1 MDLAGFVGR
10 GRRLLLLVLGAV
22 IAAAAPAWAQKADVV
37 RLINGDTITC
47 EVKLLDR
54 GRLRVDTDDLGTIYI
69 EWLKVVSVTTKG
81 TFQVETSS
89 GLHLFGQLAT
99 SQPGSLDVVAAAG
112 PVAVGMPTVVSIA
125 PIGQSF
131 WSKLDGNVDLGTS
144 YTQSSGVGQLNLNAG
159 VTFRRPNQMLSLS
172 GSSYFTHQEGADDTS
187 RHNLQFSSARSILT
201 QSLWMLLASLD
212 RNQELGYDL
221 RSTVSAGLGHYLV
234 RSNRAIVVL
243 GGGLSVNEELPVD
256 GEGVENLDGLISFR
270 QSFFTYDY
278 PKTSLSISADT
289 YPGLSQWGRV
299 RVEFNGS
306 VKREIIRDFTI
317 GLTVYDSY
325 DNKPPTAEARKN
337 DVGITF
343 NVGYTF

>member
-1 MDLAGFVGR
+1 MNTLGVLAR
-10 GRRLLLLVLGAV
+10 SRLALLSIGLLAWSAV
-22 IAAAAPAWAQKADVV
+22 PASAQKADVV
-37 RLINGDTITC
+37 TLINGDQITC

-69 EWLKVVSVTTKG
+69 EWLKIVSVTTRG
-81 TFQVETSS
+81 TFQVETAS
-89 GLHLFGQLAT
+89 GLHLLGQLAT

-112 PVAVGMPTVVSIA
+112 PVAADMSAVVSIA
-125 PIGQSF
+125 PIGRSY
-131 WSKLDGNVDLGTS
+131 WSKLDGNLDVGTS
-144 YTQSSGVGQLNLNAG
+144 YTQSSGVAQVNVNTG
-159 VTFRRPNQMLSLS
+159 VTFRRPNLTWSLS
-172 GSSYFTHQEGADDTS
+172 GSSYFTYQGNAESTS
-187 RHNLQFSSARSILT
+187 RHNVQFSRARSILK

-221 RSTVSAGLGHYLV
+221 RSTVSGGVGHYFV
-234 RSNRAIVVL
+234 RSNRAVIVV

-256 GEGVENLDGLISFR
+256 GEAVENLDGLISFR
-270 QSFFTYDY
+270 QSYFTYDY
-278 PKTSLSISADT
+278 PKTSLSLAAEV

-306 VKREIIRDFTI
+306 MKREIIHDFTV